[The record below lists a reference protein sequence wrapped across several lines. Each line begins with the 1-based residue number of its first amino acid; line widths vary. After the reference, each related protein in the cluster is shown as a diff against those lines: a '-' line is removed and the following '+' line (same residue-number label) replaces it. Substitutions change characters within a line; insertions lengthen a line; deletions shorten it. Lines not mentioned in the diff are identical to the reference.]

1 MRGDGRKR
9 GGGGHGR
16 HQRWREAGAARL
28 GVGRRWRG
36 GDGAV
41 RREGE
46 QATANGV
53 ERRGHRLP
61 SGQTR
66 GSSWR
71 WSGRHG
77 QGRRGSP
84 GSSRERGEEWRKERH
99 PARGRGVLWAA
110 AALDG
115 AGASSPIQIHTGSG
129 EGGGSGERGGVGGVR
144 AGGLGLLG
152 GSGLIVQGSGR
163 LGRHVGWPTGLA
175 GSRPSGEK
183 GGWGQ
188 GLLSLSHL
196 LFSFSFF

>member
-1 MRGDGRKR
+1 MTTGTTARGRGTVRDDGRKR
-9 GGGGHGR
+9 GGGGRGP

-61 SGQTR
+61 SGQMR

-84 GSSRERGEEWRKERH
+84 GSSRERGR
-99 PARGRGVLWAA
+99 
-110 AALDG
+110 
-115 AGASSPIQIHTGSG
+115 S
-129 EGGGSGERGGVGGVR
+129 GGSRGNRVDFPRVR
-144 AGGLGLLG
+144 RTGQTSTLKLKKD
-152 GSGLIVQGSGR
+152 SSNTR
-163 LGRHVGWPTGLA
+163 SRGLA
-175 GSRPSGEK
+175 FLLVIGLVV
-183 GGWGQ
+183 
-188 GLLSLSHL
+188 LLSEVNKDRTIGQRIPSLVMAVAKG
-196 LFSFSFF
+196 